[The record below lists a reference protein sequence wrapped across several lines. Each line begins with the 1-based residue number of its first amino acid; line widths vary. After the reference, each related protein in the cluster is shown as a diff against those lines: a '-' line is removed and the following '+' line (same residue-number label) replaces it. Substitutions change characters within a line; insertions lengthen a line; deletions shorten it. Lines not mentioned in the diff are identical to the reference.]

1 MYYMPH
7 SATISE
13 PGLRE
18 RKWLATRDALV
29 EAARSL
35 SVEHGFSH
43 FTVEQLCEQVGVS
56 RRTFFNYFP
65 TKEDAFLGQPHEG
78 IPSDVAED
86 FVSKGASSRAGTI
99 SPGLFDDMAEVLC
112 TLTES
117 MPVTRETFDQML
129 AAIAKDPKLMMI
141 IRRSSDRKESAFR
154 ELVARR
160 EGIDP
165 TDPRAQMATALLT
178 AVAHRTV
185 AEFFRPDN
193 TRTYR
198 DVLTSQVAAVK
209 ALFPTSDPD
218 PKTSAVHEGPQR
230 LF

>member
-1 MYYMPH
+1 MYSMPH
-7 SATISE
+7 SATNAE

-18 RKWLATRDALV
+18 RKWIATRDALV
-29 EAARSL
+29 DAARAL

-78 IPSDVAED
+78 IPSEVAED
-86 FVSKGASSRAGTI
+86 FVSKGAI

-117 MPVTRETFDQML
+117 MPFTPGTFDQML
-129 AAIAKDPKLMMI
+129 AAIAKDPKLMAV

-154 ELVARR
+154 ELVGRR

-165 TDPRAQMATALLT
+165 ADPRAHMATALLT

-198 DVLTSQVAAVK
+198 DVLTSHVAAVK
-209 ALFPTSDPD
+209 ALFPTSDFP
-218 PKTSAVHEGPQR
+218 PQTSPPQKPNR
-230 LF
+230 

>member
-1 MYYMPH
+1 MYCMPH
-7 SATISE
+7 SATNVE

-29 EAARSL
+29 ETTRAL
-35 SVEHGFSH
+35 SSEHGFSH
-43 FTVEQLCEQVGVS
+43 FTIEQLCERVGVS

-65 TKEDAFLGQPHEG
+65 TKDDAFLGQHNEG

-86 FVSKGASSRAGTI
+86 FVRKGASSDAGTI

-112 TLTES
+112 TLAES
-117 MPVTRETFDQML
+117 MPFTRETFEQML
-129 AAIAKDPKLMMI
+129 TAIAKDPKLLVI
-141 IRRSSDRKESAFR
+141 ILRSSDRREAAFR

-160 EGIDP
+160 EGFDP

-198 DVLTSQVAAVK
+198 DVLTCHVAAVK
-209 ALFPTSDPD
+209 ALFQTSAADAD
-218 PKTSAVHEGPQR
+218 TSAVHEGPQ
-230 LF
+230 

>member
-7 SATISE
+7 SAANAE

-29 EAARSL
+29 ETTRAL
-35 SVEHGFSH
+35 SAEHGFSH
-43 FTVEQLCEQVGVS
+43 FTIEQLCEQVGVS

-65 TKEDAFLGQPHEG
+65 TKDDAFLGQHNEG

-86 FVSKGASSRAGTI
+86 FVRKGARSLAGTI

-112 TLTES
+112 TLAES
-117 MPVTRETFDQML
+117 MPFTRETFEQML
-129 AAIAKDPKLMMI
+129 TAIAKDPKLLMI
-141 IRRSSDRKESAFR
+141 IRRSSDRREAAFR
-154 ELVARR
+154 ELVASR
-160 EGIDP
+160 EGIEP

-198 DVLTSQVAAVK
+198 DVLTCHVAAVK
-209 ALFPTSDPD
+209 ALFQTSDADPD
-218 PKTSAVHEGPQR
+218 TSAVREGPQ
-230 LF
+230 

>member
-1 MYYMPH
+1 MYCMPH
-7 SATISE
+7 SATSAE

-29 EAARSL
+29 EAARAL

-65 TKEDAFLGQPHEG
+65 TKEDALLGQPHEG
-78 IPSDVAED
+78 ITSEVAED
-86 FVSKGASSRAGTI
+86 FVSKGANSRPGTI
-99 SPGLFDDMAEVLC
+99 SPGLLDDMAEVLC

-117 MPVTRETFDQML
+117 MPFTHGTFDQML
-129 AAIAKDPKLMMI
+129 AAIDKDPKLMAV

-165 TDPRAQMATALLT
+165 ADPRAHMATALLT

-198 DVLTSQVAAVK
+198 DVLTGQVAAVK
-209 ALFPTSDPD
+209 ALFPTSDFP
-218 PKTSAVHEGPQR
+218 PQTSPPQKPTR
-230 LF
+230 

>member
-1 MYYMPH
+1 MYCMPH
-7 SATISE
+7 SATNAE

-18 RKWLATRDALV
+18 RKWHATHDALV
-29 EAARSL
+29 QTARALAA
-35 SVEHGFSH
+35 EHGFSH
-43 FTVEQLCEQVGVS
+43 FTIEQLCEQVGVS

-65 TKEDAFLGQPHEG
+65 TKEDAFLGQHEEG

-86 FVSKGASSRAGTI
+86 FIRKGAGSPAGTL
-99 SPGLFDDMAEVLC
+99 SPGLFDDMAEVAR
-112 TLTES
+112 TLAES
-117 MPVTRETFDQML
+117 MPFTRETFTQMHTAML
-129 AAIAKDPKLMMI
+129 KDPKLMAI
-141 IRRSSDRKESAFR
+141 IRRSSNRREAAFR

-185 AEFFRPDN
+185 AEFFKPDN

-198 DVLTSQVAAVK
+198 DVLASQIAAVK
-209 ALFPTSDPD
+209 ALFPTSEAD
-218 PKTSAVHEGPQR
+218 PKISAVHEGPR
-230 LF
+230 